1 MVMECV
7 ALTGISRQVI
17 RELVTNGIRTL
28 EIRSPQNFLALLH
41 LSPGD
46 VIFLTEASGPDI
58 VTGTGGMLTKIREIQ
73 VVTHK
78 TVQAGADFYE
88 EREAQA
94 ARAQLQMVG
103 HGRVRSVKSFKL
115 GSPMVLDVDE
125 VCYYD
130 AG

>member
-1 MVMECV
+1 MECV